1 MVLLPPI
8 LESFPEPVFLLDS
21 EGRVT
26 AANPA
31 AEILSGY
38 SRTSLLSC
46 CVRDLFSVQSHA
58 LFLAHLQA
66 IPGNFTLEIEFVQ
79 ACGAMLPVEIHAA
92 ADAAGE
98 VQFIAREITARK
110 RFEEAFRH
118 SETRFRF
125 MAKNLTEMVLAYDM
139 NRRLTFV
146 NAAAQTLTGYSAD
159 DIERAQFI
167 N

>member
-8 LESFPEPVFLLDS
+8 LESFPEPVFLLDP

-31 AEILSGY
+31 AAILSGY
-38 SRTSLLSC
+38 SRPSLLSC

-92 ADAAGE
+92 ADAAGAGE
-98 VQFIAREITARK
+98 VIPRGRT
-110 RFEEAFRH
+110 
-118 SETRFRF
+118 SP
-125 MAKNLTEMVLAYDM
+125 
-139 NRRLTFV
+139 
-146 NAAAQTLTGYSAD
+146 QTS
-159 DIERAQFI
+159 
-167 N
+167 